1 MSKELVAL
9 EDIILYLNA
18 SEPKGLYCENI
29 ETIQQALQR
38 LEAIDNVKP
47 SEALEAFGRITL
59 HTEYDNDSHYDSL
72 HFEDDCKLVDKA
84 LERLEQIDNANPSEA
99 LKCLEDLYCEP
110 VDYRSNDK
118 ANDYETIKQ
127 ALLKVEKEHKAL
139 EIIKEKLVDVFK
151 LYNCKTIEEY
161 NQAQYR
167 DCMLTQEEFNLLKE
181 VLE

>member
-1 MSKELVAL
+1 MSKELLAL

-18 SEPKGLYCENI
+18 NEPKGLYCENI
-29 ETIQQALQR
+29 ETIKQAL
-38 LEAIDNVKP
+38 LELKSIK
-47 SEALEAFGRITL
+47 E
-59 HTEYDNDSHYDSL
+59 
-72 HFEDDCKLVDKA
+72 
-84 LERLEQIDNANPSEA
+84 ANPSEA
-99 LKCLEDLYCEP
+99 LKCLDDLYCEP

-127 ALLKVEKEHKAL
+127 ALLKAEKEHKAL

-151 LYNCKTIEEY
+151 LYNCKTVEEY

-167 DCMLTQEEFNLLKE
+167 DCMLTKEEFNLLKE